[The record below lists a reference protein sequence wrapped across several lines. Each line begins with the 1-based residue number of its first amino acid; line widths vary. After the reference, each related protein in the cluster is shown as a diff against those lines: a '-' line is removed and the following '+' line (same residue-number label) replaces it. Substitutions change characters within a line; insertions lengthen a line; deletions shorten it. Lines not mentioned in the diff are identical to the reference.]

1 MCFSDSLPDSAY
13 SFYDNMHKIKILRY
27 EKHCM
32 SIYLSSGN
40 TLNTILQQGVSNAQL
55 FID

>member
-13 SFYDNMHKIKILRY
+13 LFYDKMHKIKILRY

-40 TLNTILQQGVSNAQL
+40 TLNKILQQGVSNAQL